1 MYIESLDLSN
11 VKTFPATSGRPPMEF
26 VHPDRDYRSPKSL
39 AEPGDKRLPRPRL
52 RNVTLLLGNNGTG
65 KTTILR
71 SLAAAAFGPAAKD
84 LLRDGSMVRY
94 GEPFGR
100 VKARIL
106 LHAQDHPGGGVIC
119 SSINVERTGER
130 LDVSQRNV
138 SPEEE
143 PDAGLTD
150 KPGQTSSSIW
160 ERIYESKNDAFFVV
174 GYGAT
179 RRVERLDSYDSGA
192 RSKSKTSRDLRVQSL
207 FEDSFSLIP
216 LGSWLPREQEK
227 NPGRYKQVINLL
239 NKLLKPGD
247 YTFSGKQD
255 DRGDYLFLR
264 GDMLIPFQSLSDG
277 YRAFIGWVADLLY
290 HVCFGCPS
298 GKKLVE
304 NRGVV
309 LVDEIDLHL
318 HPSWQMKVIPTIA
331 KALPNM
337 QFVFTSHSPLVAGS
351 LEWMNILTLK
361 VTSKTNRTIAK
372 RLKQSIHGLDA
383 DQILLTDFFGLKST
397 RAASKR
403 TELKKLRLEATAGG
417 DDDKL
422 AYVRALSLGSEAT
435 EKEEARKEVEA

>member
-1 MYIESLDLSN
+1 MYIELLDLSD
-11 VKTFPATSGRPPMEF
+11 VKTFAESSGRRQMAF
-26 VHPDRDYRSPKSL
+26 VHPDGDFRPPKAP
-39 AEPGDKRLPRPRL
+39 AELSDKRLPRPRL
-52 RNVTLLLGNNGTG
+52 KNVTLLLGNNGTG

-84 LLRDGSMVRY
+84 LLRDGSMVRH
-94 GEPFGR
+94 GEPFGTINAQIR
-100 VKARIL
+100 
-106 LHAQDHPGGGVIC
+106 LHEQDHPNGGIIT
-119 SSINVERTGER
+119 SSINVERKGER
-130 LDVSQRNV
+130 LDVRQESAATRLET
-138 SPEEE
+138 PI
-143 PDAGLTD
+143 GLTEE
-150 KPGQTSSSIW
+150 TSLSSESLW
-160 ERIYESKNDAFFVV
+160 DRVYESKNDAFFMV

-192 RSKSKTSRDLRVQSL
+192 RTKSRASRDLRVQSL

-216 LGSWLPREQEK
+216 LGSWLPHEQKK
-227 NPGRYKQVINLL
+227 NPGRYKQVVNLL
-239 NKLLKPGD
+239 NKLLKPGE
-247 YTFSGKQD
+247 YTFSGEQD
-255 DRGDYLFLR
+255 ERGDYLFLR
-264 GDMLIPFQSLSDG
+264 GNMPIPFQSLSDG

-304 NRGVV
+304 NCGVV

-331 KALPNM
+331 KALPKM

-397 RAASKR
+397 MALAKR
-403 TELKKLRLEATAGG
+403 TQLDELTNRIRSGDKDAPLQLIREMSSGTEAEG
-417 DDDKL
+417 
-422 AYVRALSLGSEAT
+422 
-435 EKEEARKEVEA
+435 